1 MFVDLP
7 PNVWPFKRSG
17 SNPILPGAVRGRL
30 ERLILELQQRQVP
43 ETQQADG

>member
-1 MFVDLP
+1 
-7 PNVWPFKRSG
+7 
-17 SNPILPGAVRGRL
+17 VRGRL